1 MKNIIRIATR
11 NSPLALEQAKMVSTM
26 LSKENEVK
34 IISMTSSG
42 DKVTPKEFKI
52 HGGKGLFLKELEESL
67 LHGDTDIAVHSLKD
81 VPADLE
87 KRFSIM
93 TVSTR
98 ENPCDA
104 FISKKYKRLKDLPRD
119 AKIGTSSPRRI
130 AMLKNISNDFRIIEI
145 RGNIQTR
152 LKKMGEQNIDGIILA
167 AAGLHRMKLEKYI
180 AEYIPA
186 DSFIPSAGQGIIC
199 IEYLKKNIKI
209 QKLLNKYNIV
219 EVEKCANEE
228 RRFVREIGGDCM
240 SPIGA
245 HATIKNNKMKI
256 DAYVSELS
264 GDKHIRS
271 SYVVDMKK
279 SIGHAGTYM
288 AKIFIKQ
295 GAKKLLRI
303 KKK

>member
-104 FISKKYKRLKDLPRD
+104 FISKKYKRLKDLLRD

-152 LKKMGEQNIDGIILA
+152 LRKMGEQNIDGIILA

-228 RRFVREIGGDCM
+228 RSFVREIGGDCM

-279 SIGHAGTYM
+279 SIGHAGSYM